1 MKKDINNIIFT
12 DEILEKYKADSEKIT
27 KLCKKIDKNKKI
39 QKKYK
44 EYLKTLHS

>member
-1 MKKDINNIIFT
+1 MKKDINNIVFT

-39 QKKYK
+39 QKEYK